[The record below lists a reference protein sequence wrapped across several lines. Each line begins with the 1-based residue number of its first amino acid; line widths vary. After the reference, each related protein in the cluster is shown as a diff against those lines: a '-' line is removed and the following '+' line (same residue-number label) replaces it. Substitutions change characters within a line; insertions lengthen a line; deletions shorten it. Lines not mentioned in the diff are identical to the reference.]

1 MKAEAAAPL
10 IVLAVAAAGW
20 LGFTGIAVSR
30 AALPAESSG
39 LMLAAFPL
47 HADDDEIFAAVVEAG
62 GQAVRRTWFPGA
74 WVVASADAGF
84 AGRLKAAGA
93 WGAFGQ
99 APVGMP
105 ELGGCAVVSVENNRV
120 RNMRLN
126 P

>member
-1 MKAEAAAPL
+1 MKQEVAAPL

-20 LGFTGIAVSR
+20 LGFTGLAVTR
-30 AALPAESSG
+30 AALPPDAG
-39 LMLAAFPL
+39 GVMLAAFPWNV
-47 HADDDEIFAAVVEAG
+47 ADDEIYAAVIGAG

-74 WVVASADAGF
+74 WVVAAETDGF

-93 WGAFGQ
+93 WAAFGQ

-105 ELGGCAVVSVENNRV
+105 VLGGCAVVSDERSAVKKIK
-120 RNMRLN
+120 LG

>member
-1 MKAEAAAPL
+1 MKPEIAAPL
-10 IVLAVAAAGW
+10 IIAAVATAGW
-20 LGFTGIAVSR
+20 LGFTGFAVSR
-30 AALPAESSG
+30 AALPAESAG
-39 LMLAAFPL
+39 LMLAAFPP
-47 HADDDEIFAAVVEAG
+47 HAGDDVIFAAVVEAG

-74 WVVASADAGF
+74 WVVSSDDAGF

-105 ELGGCAVVSVENNRV
+105 ELGGCAVVSVENDRV

>member
-20 LGFTGIAVSR
+20 LGFTGFAVSR
-30 AALPAESSG
+30 AVLPPESAG
-39 LMLAAFPL
+39 LMLAAFPP
-47 HADDDEIFAAVVEAG
+47 HAGDDAIFAAVAEAG

-74 WVVASADAGF
+74 WVVASDDSGF

-105 ELGGCAVVSVENNRV
+105 ELGGCAVVSVESNRV

>member
-1 MKAEAAAPL
+1 MKPEIAAPL
-10 IVLAVAAAGW
+10 IIAAVAAAGW
-20 LGFTGIAVSR
+20 VGFTGFAVSR

-39 LMLAAFPL
+39 LMLAAFPP
-47 HADDDEIFAAVVEAG
+47 HADDDAIFAAVVEAG

-74 WVVASADAGF
+74 WVVAGDDAGF
-84 AGRLKAAGA
+84 AGRLRAAGA

-105 ELGGCAVVSVENNRV
+105 ELGGCAVVSADKAAVGK
-120 RNMRLN
+120 MRLN

>member
-30 AALPAESSG
+30 AVLPPETTG

-74 WVVASADAGF
+74 WVVAGDDAGF

-105 ELGGCAVVSVENNRV
+105 ELGGCAVVSVDKAAV
-120 RNMRLN
+120 GKIRLG